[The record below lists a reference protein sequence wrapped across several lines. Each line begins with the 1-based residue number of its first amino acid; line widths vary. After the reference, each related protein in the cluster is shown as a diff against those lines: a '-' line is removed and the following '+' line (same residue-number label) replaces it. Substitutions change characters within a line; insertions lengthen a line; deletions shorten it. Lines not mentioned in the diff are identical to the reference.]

1 METKNYSKKIRLI
14 FFVKSLLIL
23 FIILTIGYKAYCQ
36 KPDSSDSIL
45 KGGSYINSFST
56 SRVGVAQSVL
66 TTPKGEF
73 HVVIQH
79 RFGDLNGGFYE
90 FFGLDAALTR
100 FGFDYGITDWLS
112 AGIGRSMLYKTY
124 DLELKASI
132 LKQNENNIPVSLSYY
147 IAMLDNTLRD
157 YFPAGHSSFASRLSF
172 ANQLILARNQGILT
186 CQVSP
191 LWLHT
196 DYEVRTGSSLD
207 VFALDLDGRIRLGEK
222 FALIGEYIPVL
233 TNNSLSASNPLTIGL
248 EINTGGHQFQLIFS
262 NSQGTNEN
270 AILTSTEG
278 SWSKGHVYFG
288 FNLTRIFNKKTD

>member
-1 METKNYSKKIRLI
+1 VE
-14 FFVKSLLIL
+14 SLLVL
-23 FIILTIGYKAYCQ
+23 FIILTTGFKAGCQ
-36 KPDSSDSIL
+36 KPAGSDSIF

-112 AGIGRSMLYKTY
+112 AGIGRSILYKTY

-132 LKQNENNIPVSLSYY
+132 LKQNEQNIPVSLSYY
-147 IAMLDNTLRD
+147 IAMLDNTLRQ

-172 ANQLILARNQGILT
+172 ANQLIIARNQGILT

-196 DYEVRTGSSLD
+196 DFEVRTGSNLD
-207 VFALDLDGRIRLGEK
+207 VFALDLDGRIRLGER
-222 FALIGEYIPVL
+222 FALIGEYIPIL
-233 TNNSLSASNPLTIGL
+233 TNNTLSESNPLTIGL

-288 FNLTRIFNKKTD
+288 FNLTRIFNKKMD